1 VARAQETEIERAEH
15 PNAEPIMTTALALA
29 PRPHDDHRGMTA
41 AIEYLVRHYREH
53 PSLDEVAARIGMSP
67 FHFQRTFKRWT
78 GISPKR
84 FEQYLTLGDAK
95 QRLELDTSL
104 LEAAYGVG
112 LSGPSRLHDLF
123 VACEAV
129 TPGDFKARGRGL
141 TIHYAIHDSPFGRAV
156 LGLTE
161 RGICHLSFVVDGDE
175 TAALDVFAQDWPE
188 AERVLDPAG
197 TAPIAER
204 AFRFALGNE
213 GRAPR
218 LLLRG
223 TNFEIKV
230 WEALLRIPSGS
241 VASYQQVAAAIG
253 DRAAVRAVGRAV
265 GANPISLL
273 IPCHRVILKSGVV
286 HAYRWGVGRK
296 KVLLALE
303 RARRETAA

>member
-1 VARAQETEIERAEH
+1 
-15 PNAEPIMTTALALA
+15 
-29 PRPHDDHRGMTA
+29 
-41 AIEYLVRHYREH
+41 
-53 PSLDEVAARIGMSP
+53 MSP

-95 QRLELDTSL
+95 RRLDLDTSL

-141 TIHYAIHDSPFGRAV
+141 RIRYAIHDSPFGRAV
-156 LGLTE
+156 LGTTE

-175 TAALDVFAQDWPE
+175 AEAIAAFGQDWPE

-197 TAPIAER
+197 TAATAER
-204 AFRFALGNE
+204 AFRFALGDE
-213 GRAPR
+213 AEAPR

-253 DRAAVRAVGRAV
+253 DPAAVRAVGRAV

-273 IPCHRVILKSGVV
+273 IPCHRVILKSGAV
-286 HAYRWGVGRK
+286 HAYRWGVERK

-303 RARRETAA
+303 RARREAAA